1 MSKDLYYSTLLDV
14 YGKTLNKRQFDVMT
28 AYYNE
33 DLSLSEIAD
42 NMQISKQGVRD
53 IIKRAETHLMQ
64 LEMQLSFIEK
74 ARSREKLLID
84 ILKNIE
90 EINLSVQEMEQQSV
104 NHSNIKKQL
113 DRTRELVLKYLMS
126 DRRCKNGI

>member
-14 YGKTLNKRQFDVMT
+14 YGKTLNKRQLDVMT

-53 IIKRAETHLMQ
+53 IIKRAEAHLMQ
-64 LEMQLSFIEK
+64 LEMQLMFIEK

-84 ILKNIE
+84 IVKNIE

-104 NHSNIKKQL
+104 NHSNIKERL
-113 DRTRELVLKYLMS
+113 NRTRELVLKIL
-126 DRRCKNGI
+126 DE

>member
-33 DLSLSEIAD
+33 DLSLSEIAA

-64 LEMQLSFIEK
+64 LEMQLLFIEK

-84 ILKNIE
+84 IAKNIE
-90 EINLSVQEMEQQSV
+90 EISLSVQEMEQQSV
-104 NHSNIKKQL
+104 NHSNIKERL
-113 DRTRELVLKYLMS
+113 NRTRELVLKIL
-126 DRRCKNGI
+126 DE

>member
-14 YGKTLNKRQFDVMT
+14 YGKTLNKRQLDVMA

-53 IIKRAETHLMQ
+53 IIKRAEAHLMQ
-64 LEMQLSFIEK
+64 LEMQLLFIEK
-74 ARSREKLLID
+74 ARSREKLLIG
-84 ILKNIE
+84 IVKNLE
-90 EINLSVQEMEQQSV
+90 EISLSVQKMEQQSV
-104 NHSNIKKQL
+104 NHSNIKERL
-113 DRTRELVLKYLMS
+113 DRTRELVLKIL
-126 DRRCKNGI
+126 DE

>member
-14 YGKTLNKRQFDVMT
+14 YGKTLNKRQFDVVT

-33 DLSLSEIAD
+33 DLSLSEIAA

-64 LEMQLSFIEK
+64 LEMQLLFIEK
-74 ARSREKLLID
+74 ARSREKLLIG
-84 ILKNIE
+84 IVKSLE
-90 EINLSVQEMEQQSV
+90 EISLSVQEMEQQSV
-104 NHSNIKKQL
+104 NHSNIKERL
-113 DRTRELVLKYLMS
+113 DRTRELVLKIL
-126 DRRCKNGI
+126 DE

>member
-14 YGKTLNKRQFDVMT
+14 YGKTLNKRQLDVMAT
-28 AYYNE
+28 YYNE

-53 IIKRAETHLMQ
+53 IIKRAEAHLMQ

-84 ILKNIE
+84 IVKNIE
-90 EINLSVQEMEQQSV
+90 EISLSVQEMEQQIV
-104 NHSNIKKQL
+104 NHSNIKEQL
-113 DRTRELVLKYLMS
+113 DRTRELVLKIL
-126 DRRCKNGI
+126 DE

>member
-1 MSKDLYYSTLLDV
+1 MSKDLYYSSLLDV

-113 DRTRELVLKYLMS
+113 DRTRELVLKIL
-126 DRRCKNGI
+126 DE

>member
-14 YGKTLNKRQFDVMT
+14 YGKTLNKRQLDVMA

-64 LEMQLSFIEK
+64 LEMQLLFIEK

-84 ILKNIE
+84 IVKNIE
-90 EINLSVQEMEQQSV
+90 EISLSVQEMEQQSV
-104 NHSNIKKQL
+104 NHSNIKEQL
-113 DRTRELVLKYLMS
+113 DRTRELVLKIL
-126 DRRCKNGI
+126 DE

>member
-1 MSKDLYYSTLLDV
+1 MSKDLYYSTLLDF

-53 IIKRAETHLMQ
+53 IIKRVETHLMQ
-64 LEMQLSFIEK
+64 LEMQLLFIEK

-84 ILKNIE
+84 IVKNIE
-90 EINLSVQEMEQQSV
+90 EISLSVQKMEQQSV
-104 NHSNIKKQL
+104 NHSDIKEQL
-113 DRTRELVLKYLMS
+113 DRTRELVLKVL
-126 DRRCKNGI
+126 DE

>member
-64 LEMQLSFIEK
+64 LEMQLLFIKK
-74 ARSREKLLID
+74 ARSREKFLID
-84 ILKNIE
+84 IVKNIE
-90 EINLSVQEMEQQSV
+90 EISLSVQEMEQQSV
-104 NHSNIKKQL
+104 NHSNIKERL
-113 DRTRELVLKYLMS
+113 DRTRELVLKIL
-126 DRRCKNGI
+126 DE

>member
-14 YGKTLNKRQFDVMT
+14 YGKTLNKRQLDVMA

-53 IIKRAETHLMQ
+53 IIKRAEAHLMQ

-84 ILKNIE
+84 IVKNLEKIS
-90 EINLSVQEMEQQSV
+90 LSVQEMEQQSV
-104 NHSNIKKQL
+104 NHSNIKEQL
-113 DRTRELVLKYLMS
+113 DRTRELVLKIL
-126 DRRCKNGI
+126 DE

>member
-14 YGKTLNKRQFDVMT
+14 YGKTLNKRQLDVMT

-33 DLSLSEIAD
+33 DLSLSEIAA

-64 LEMQLSFIEK
+64 LEMQLLFIEK

-84 ILKNIE
+84 IIKNIE
-90 EINLSVQEMEQQSV
+90 EISLSVQEMEQKSV
-104 NHSNIKKQL
+104 DHSNIKERL
-113 DRTRELVLKYLMS
+113 DRTREFVLKIL
-126 DRRCKNGI
+126 DE

>member
-14 YGKTLNKRQFDVMT
+14 YGKTLNKRQFDVVT

-33 DLSLSEIAD
+33 DLSLSEIAA

-53 IIKRAETHLMQ
+53 IIKRAEAHLMQ

-74 ARSREKLLID
+74 ARSREKFLID
-84 ILKNIE
+84 IVKNIE

-104 NHSNIKKQL
+104 NHSNIKEQL
-113 DRTRELVLKYLMS
+113 DRTRELALKIL
-126 DRRCKNGI
+126 DE

>member
-1 MSKDLYYSTLLDV
+1 MSKDLYYSTLIDV
-14 YGKTLNKRQFDVMT
+14 YGKTLNKRQLDVMT

-64 LEMQLSFIEK
+64 LEMQLLFIEK

-84 ILKNIE
+84 IVKNIE
-90 EINLSVQEMEQQSV
+90 EISLSVQEMEQQSV
-104 NHSNIKKQL
+104 NHSNIKEQL
-113 DRTRELVLKYLMS
+113 DRTRELVLKIL
-126 DRRCKNGI
+126 DEW

>member
-14 YGKTLNKRQFDVMT
+14 YGKTLNKRQLDIMT

-53 IIKRAETHLMQ
+53 IIKRAEAHLMQ

-84 ILKNIE
+84 IVKNIE
-90 EINLSVQEMEQQSV
+90 EISLSVQEMEQQSA
-104 NHSNIKKQL
+104 NHSNIKERL
-113 DRTRELVLKYLMS
+113 DRTRELVLKIL
-126 DRRCKNGI
+126 DE

>member
-14 YGKTLNKRQFDVMT
+14 YGKTLNKRQLDVMV

-33 DLSLSEIAD
+33 DLSLSEIAA

-64 LEMQLSFIEK
+64 LEMELLFIEK
-74 ARSREKLLID
+74 ARSREKLLIG
-84 ILKNIE
+84 IVKNTE

-104 NHSNIKKQL
+104 NHSNIKERL
-113 DRTRELVLKYLMS
+113 DRTRELALKIL
-126 DRRCKNGI
+126 DE

>member
-14 YGKTLNKRQFDVMT
+14 YGKTLNKRQLDIMT

-33 DLSLSEIAD
+33 DLSLSEIAA

-64 LEMQLSFIEK
+64 LEMQLLFIEK
-74 ARSREKLLID
+74 ARSREKLLIG
-84 ILKNIE
+84 IVKNTE

-104 NHSNIKKQL
+104 NHSNIKERL
-113 DRTRELVLKYLMS
+113 DRTRELALKIL
-126 DRRCKNGI
+126 DE

>member
-113 DRTRELVLKYLMS
+113 DRTRELVLKIL
-126 DRRCKNGI
+126 DE

>member
-1 MSKDLYYSTLLDV
+1 MSKDLYYSTLIDV
-14 YGKTLNKRQFDVMT
+14 YGKTLNKRQLDVMA

-33 DLSLSEIAD
+33 DLSLSEIAA

-53 IIKRAETHLMQ
+53 IIKRAETHLMR
-64 LEMQLSFIEK
+64 LEMQLMFIEK

-84 ILKNIE
+84 IVKNIE

-104 NHSNIKKQL
+104 NHSNIKERL
-113 DRTRELVLKYLMS
+113 DRTRKFVLKIL
-126 DRRCKNGI
+126 DE

>member
-1 MSKDLYYSTLLDV
+1 MSKDLYYLTLLDV
-14 YGKTLNKRQFDVMT
+14 YGKTLNKRQLDVMT

-64 LEMQLSFIEK
+64 LEMQLLFIEK
-74 ARSREKLLID
+74 TRSREKLLID
-84 ILKNIE
+84 IVKNLE
-90 EINLSVQEMEQQSV
+90 EISSPVQEMEQQSV

-113 DRTRELVLKYLMS
+113 DRIRELVIKIL
-126 DRRCKNGI
+126 DE

>member
-14 YGKTLNKRQFDVMT
+14 YGKTLNKRQIDVMT

-64 LEMQLSFIEK
+64 LEMQLLFIEK

-84 ILKNIE
+84 IVKNIE
-90 EINLSVQEMEQQSV
+90 EISLSVQEMEQQSV
-104 NHSNIKKQL
+104 NHSNIKEQL
-113 DRTRELVLKYLMS
+113 DRTRELVLKIL
-126 DRRCKNGI
+126 DE

>member
-14 YGKTLNKRQFDVMT
+14 YGKTLNKRQFDVME

-33 DLSLSEIAD
+33 DLSLFEIAD

-53 IIKRAETHLMQ
+53 IIKRAEAHLMQ

-74 ARSREKLLID
+74 ARNREKLLID
-84 ILKNIE
+84 IVKNIE
-90 EINLSVQEMEQQSV
+90 EISLSVQEMEHQSV
-104 NHSNIKKQL
+104 NHSNIKEQL
-113 DRTRELVLKYLMS
+113 DRTRELALKIL
-126 DRRCKNGI
+126 DE

>member
-53 IIKRAETHLMQ
+53 IIKRAETHLMK
-64 LEMQLSFIEK
+64 LEMQLLFIEK

-84 ILKNIE
+84 IIKNIE
-90 EINLSVQEMEQQSV
+90 EISLSVQEMEQQSA
-104 NHSNIKKQL
+104 NHSNIKERL
-113 DRTRELVLKYLMS
+113 DRTRELVLKIL
-126 DRRCKNGI
+126 DE

>member
-64 LEMQLSFIEK
+64 LEMQLLFIEK

-84 ILKNIE
+84 IAKNIE
-90 EINLSVQEMEQQSV
+90 EISLSVQEMEQQSV
-104 NHSNIKKQL
+104 NHSNIKERL
-113 DRTRELVLKYLMS
+113 NRTRELVLKIL
-126 DRRCKNGI
+126 DE

>member
-14 YGKTLNKRQFDVMT
+14 YGKTLNKRQLDVMT

-53 IIKRAETHLMQ
+53 IIKRAGAHLMQ
-64 LEMQLSFIEK
+64 LEMQLLFIEK

-84 ILKNIE
+84 IVKNIE
-90 EINLSVQEMEQQSV
+90 EISLSVQEMQQQSV
-104 NHSNIKKQL
+104 NHSNIKEQL
-113 DRTRELVLKYLMS
+113 DRTRELALKIL
-126 DRRCKNGI
+126 DE

>member
-14 YGKTLNKRQFDVMT
+14 YGKTLNKRQLDVMT

-53 IIKRAETHLMQ
+53 IIKRAEAHLMQ

-84 ILKNIE
+84 IVKNIE
-90 EINLSVQEMEQQSV
+90 EISLSVQEMEHQSV
-104 NHSNIKKQL
+104 NHSNIKEQL
-113 DRTRELVLKYLMS
+113 DRTRELVLKIL
-126 DRRCKNGI
+126 DE

>member
-14 YGKTLNKRQFDVMT
+14 YGKTLNKRQLDIMT

-42 NMQISKQGVRD
+42 NMQVSKQGVID

-64 LEMQLSFIEK
+64 LEMQLLFIEK

-84 ILKNIE
+84 IVKNIE
-90 EINLSVQEMEQQSV
+90 EISLSVQEMEQQSA
-104 NHSNIKKQL
+104 NHSNIKERL
-113 DRTRELVLKYLMS
+113 DRTRELVLKIL
-126 DRRCKNGI
+126 DE

>member
-14 YGKTLNKRQFDVMT
+14 YGKTLNKRQLDVMT

-64 LEMQLSFIEK
+64 LEMQLLFIEK
-74 ARSREKLLID
+74 TRSREKLLID
-84 ILKNIE
+84 IVKNLE
-90 EINLSVQEMEQQSV
+90 EISSPVQEMEQQSV

-113 DRTRELVLKYLMS
+113 DRIRELVIKIL
-126 DRRCKNGI
+126 DE

>member
-1 MSKDLYYSTLLDV
+1 MSKDLYYSTLIDV
-14 YGKTLNKRQFDVMT
+14 YGKTLNKRQLDVMT

-84 ILKNIE
+84 IVKNLE
-90 EINLSVQEMEQQSV
+90 EISLSVQEMEQKSV
-104 NHSNIKKQL
+104 DHSNIKERL
-113 DRTRELVLKYLMS
+113 DRTREFVLKIL
-126 DRRCKNGI
+126 DE

>member
-14 YGKTLNKRQFDVMT
+14 YGKTLNKRQLDVMA

-53 IIKRAETHLMQ
+53 IIKRAEAHLMR
-64 LEMQLSFIEK
+64 LEMQLMFIEK

-84 ILKNIE
+84 IVKNIE

-104 NHSNIKKQL
+104 NHSNIKEQL
-113 DRTRELVLKYLMS
+113 DRTRELVLKIL
-126 DRRCKNGI
+126 DE

>member
-14 YGKTLNKRQFDVMT
+14 YGKTLNKRQLDVMT

-64 LEMQLSFIEK
+64 LEMQLLFIEK
-74 ARSREKLLID
+74 TRSREKILID
-84 ILKNIE
+84 IVKNLE
-90 EINLSVQEMEQQSV
+90 EISSPVQEMEQQSV
-104 NHSNIKKQL
+104 NHSNIKKQI
-113 DRTRELVLKYLMS
+113 DRIRELVIKIL
-126 DRRCKNGI
+126 DE

>member
-14 YGKTLNKRQFDVMT
+14 YGKTLNKRQLDIMT

-53 IIKRAETHLMQ
+53 IIKRAETHIMQ
-64 LEMQLSFIEK
+64 LEMQLLFIEK

-84 ILKNIE
+84 IVKNIE
-90 EINLSVQEMEQQSV
+90 EISLSVQEMEQQSV
-104 NHSNIKKQL
+104 NHSNIKEKL
-113 DRTRELVLKYLMS
+113 DRTRELVLKIL
-126 DRRCKNGI
+126 DE

>member
-14 YGKTLNKRQFDVMT
+14 YGKTLNKRQLDVMA

-33 DLSLSEIAD
+33 DLSLSEIAA

-53 IIKRAETHLMQ
+53 IIKRAEAHLMQ

-74 ARSREKLLID
+74 ARSREKFLID
-84 ILKNIE
+84 IVKNIE

-104 NHSNIKKQL
+104 NHSNIKEQL
-113 DRTRELVLKYLMS
+113 DRTRELALKIL
-126 DRRCKNGI
+126 DE

>member
-14 YGKTLNKRQFDVMT
+14 YGKTLNKRQLDIMT

-42 NMQISKQGVRD
+42 NMQVSKQGVRD

-64 LEMQLSFIEK
+64 LEMQLLFIEK

-84 ILKNIE
+84 IVKNIE
-90 EINLSVQEMEQQSV
+90 EISLSVQEMEQQSA
-104 NHSNIKKQL
+104 NHSNIKERL
-113 DRTRELVLKYLMS
+113 DRTRELVLKIL
-126 DRRCKNGI
+126 DE

>member
-14 YGKTLNKRQFDVMT
+14 YGKTLNKRQLDVMA

-53 IIKRAETHLMQ
+53 IIKRAEAHLMQ
-64 LEMQLSFIEK
+64 LEMQLLFIEK

-84 ILKNIE
+84 IIKNIE
-90 EINLSVQEMEQQSV
+90 EISLSVQEMEQQSV
-104 NHSNIKKQL
+104 NHSNIKERL
-113 DRTRELVLKYLMS
+113 DRTRELVLKIL
-126 DRRCKNGI
+126 DE

>member
-14 YGKTLNKRQFDVMT
+14 YGKTLNKRQLDVMA

-33 DLSLSEIAD
+33 DLSLSEIAA

-64 LEMQLSFIEK
+64 LEMQLLFIEK
-74 ARSREKLLID
+74 ARSREKLLIG
-84 ILKNIE
+84 IVKNTE

-104 NHSNIKKQL
+104 NHSNIKERL
-113 DRTRELVLKYLMS
+113 DRTRELALKIL
-126 DRRCKNGI
+126 DE